1 MKMHLRVTNGDGSA
15 ADVTVSAADFVAF
28 ESQFDRSVAKF
39 QSDFR
44 ITDLYWLA
52 WHALRRNKP
61 TLSDFG
67 DWLDKSDPSVEFA
80 EGSTDVVPLEMNQPL
95 GE

>member
-15 ADVTVSAADFVAF
+15 ADVVVSAADFVAF

-52 WHALRRNKP
+52 WHALRRFKP
-61 TLSDFG
+61 TTPDFG
-67 DWLDKSDPSVEFA
+67 DWLDKTDPSVEFA
-80 EGSTDVVPLEMNQPL
+80 EGSADVVPLETSPPL
-95 GE
+95 GG